1 MLLGGG
7 TAGGCDGNE
16 SSACALLSGSG
27 SVSFSSFCFPSPFSA
42 SLLSVESA

>member
-1 MLLGGG
+1 MLLGGD

-27 SVSFSSFCFPSPFSA
+27 SFSSSCFPSPFSA